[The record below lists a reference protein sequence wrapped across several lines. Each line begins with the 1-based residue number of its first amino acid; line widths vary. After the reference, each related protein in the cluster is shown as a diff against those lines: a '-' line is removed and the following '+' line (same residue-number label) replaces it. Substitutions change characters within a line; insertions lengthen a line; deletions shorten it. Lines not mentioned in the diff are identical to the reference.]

1 MDELTLWQDS
11 QLYYTCKTFFTWCLM
26 SLVLFHSVIKDR
38 FGWFQALCRIVKNES
53 CPFQICDD
61 IFFYFIKSWNYTQRT
76 SKQSLKKIARFKP
89 LILPSGLFK
98 FLQWLIEIITTFH
111 LTLIFIKGFVLRQLF
126 IWWLKRI
133 LNSWTCVQKT
143 PL

>member
-53 CPFQICDD
+53 CPFQICDG
-61 IFFYFIKSWNYTQRT
+61 IFFFFYQILKLYT
-76 SKQSLKKIARFKP
+76 KNLKAIFKKIARFKP

-133 LNSWTCVQKT
+133 LNSCTCVQKT

>member
-26 SLVLFHSVIKDR
+26 SLVLFHSVIKYRLADFR
-38 FGWFQALCRIVKNES
+38 NYAELLKTRAARWHFF
-53 CPFQICDD
+53 
-61 IFFYFIKSWNYTQRT
+61 FFYQILKLYIKNL
-76 SKQSLKKIARFKP
+76 KAIFKKIARFKP
-89 LILPSGLFK
+89 LILLSGLFK

-111 LTLIFIKGFVLRQLF
+111 LTIIFIKGFVLRQLF
-126 IWWLKRI
+126 IWWRKRI
-133 LNSWTCVQKT
+133 LNSCSCVQKT

>member
-53 CPFQICDD
+53 CPFQICDG
-61 IFFYFIKSWNYTQRT
+61 IFFFFYQILKLYT
-76 SKQSLKKIARFKP
+76 KNLEAIFKKIARFKP
-89 LILPSGLFK
+89 LILLSGLFK

-133 LNSWTCVQKT
+133 LNSCTCVQKT